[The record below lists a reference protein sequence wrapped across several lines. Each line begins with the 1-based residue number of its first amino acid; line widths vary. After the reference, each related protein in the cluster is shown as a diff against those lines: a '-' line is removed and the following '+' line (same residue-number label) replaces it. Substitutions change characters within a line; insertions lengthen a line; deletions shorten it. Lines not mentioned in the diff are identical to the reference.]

1 MASELFKIIYTGQL
15 SSDADRQQVAEKFS
29 RLFRIDLEKARSII
43 DRDEPSTLIREAAH
57 GKAYGLKNTLTKLG
71 MQIELA
77 RVSSLAYDSSVGLTP
92 VDPNYQEP
100 GIDQHV
106 SYIKCPSCKTEQS
119 HAEICISCGI
129 VFAKFKARKDQDQR
143 ANVTETARL
152 TQLSDESRT
161 RSIDT
166 AEMPAYKDDRLPDIR
181 RVIAWIVLGGLA
193 IFTTLYFL

>member
-15 SSDADRQQVAEKFS
+15 SPDADRQQVVERFS
-29 RLFRIDLEKARSII
+29 RLFRIDPEKARSII
-43 DRDEPSTLIREAAH
+43 ERNQPTTLIREATH
-57 GKAYGLKNTLTKLG
+57 EKAYGLKSKLAEMG
-71 MQIELA
+71 MLVELA

-100 GIDQHV
+100 GTGEHAA
-106 SYIKCPSCKTEQS
+106 YIKCPACKTEQQQGD
-119 HAEICISCGI
+119 ICLSCGI
-129 VFAKFKARKDQDQR
+129 VFAKYKARQTLEVR
-143 ANVTETARL
+143 ANATETTRL

-181 RVIAWIVLGGLA
+181 RVIAWIVLGGVA
-193 IFTTLYFL
+193 IFTALYFL